1 MGFDS
6 YHFTLIFVIFY
17 LSSVNQIYYTKWY
30 FEIINKRTLSSIYSI
45 KLVNVTNAPALSR
58 NITDHLIDP
67 ISSNH
72 VVSSITTDSILKSNQ
87 SFYPITEYLKIP
99 RPKTI
104 AFTYLRNSGFA
115 NRFRSMRGALLLA
128 MLNNASFCFNF
139 DSYYSVM
146 DDQLSI
152 LKCKHNVSGIK
163 WDDRYIIS
171 RFQGNQ
177 CNYSVQQNTKIE
189 SCYDMFNLLKQCSNF
204 TTDLMR
210 INPLIPRDNL
220 QYYLSKFFFRPKPY
234 IVSYGNSIISKMN
247 GTKVGI
253 QLRFGGSSAYSKEQF
268 HFLEPDNLDS
278 LINKTKSILDKI
290 NTQYTV
296 FLSTDSYLGKHVISS
311 LNVPYLTAEKYQV
324 GHTGREKLENLQR
337 AITDLY
343 ILSKCNVII
352 TTWYSSFGDLARL
365 LSNLKAYY
373 ILSNL

>member
-128 MLNNASFCFNF
+128 ML
-139 DSYYSVM
+139 M
-146 DDQLSI
+146 
-152 LKCKHNVSGIK
+152 
-163 WDDRYIIS
+163 
-171 RFQGNQ
+171 
-177 CNYSVQQNTKIE
+177 
-189 SCYDMFNLLKQCSNF
+189 
-204 TTDLMR
+204 
-210 INPLIPRDNL
+210 
-220 QYYLSKFFFRPKPY
+220 
-234 IVSYGNSIISKMN
+234 
-247 GTKVGI
+247 
-253 QLRFGGSSAYSKEQF
+253 
-268 HFLEPDNLDS
+268 
-278 LINKTKSILDKI
+278 
-290 NTQYTV
+290 
-296 FLSTDSYLGKHVISS
+296 
-311 LNVPYLTAEKYQV
+311 
-324 GHTGREKLENLQR
+324 LQR
-337 AITDLY
+337 M
-343 ILSKCNVII
+343 N
-352 TTWYSSFGDLARL
+352 
-365 LSNLKAYY
+365 
-373 ILSNL
+373 